1 LKPQQIVVFKDAGA
15 EAEDVRRLVP
25 RLMINEANT
34 AEFLKIKIPTRTSF
48 PNRLCFYKRFRLGST
63 MTSTALN
70 SLARASS
77 AYLRSAMHQPIQWH
91 EWGAEAFAVARREN
105 KPMLLDIGAVW
116 CHWCHV
122 MDRESYD
129 DAEIAAIVNQHFIAV
144 KVDRDERP
152 DIDSR
157 YQAAVQAVSGQGGWP
172 LTAFLTPDGKPFY
185 GGTYFPPS
193 DGYGRPSFRRVLLS
207 IANAYAE
214 KHGDVVEQAKMV
226 ESAIALSESFAGR
239 SGRVSAGVIATIQE
253 SAFKM
258 FDPQHGGFGQAPKF
272 PHPSALDLL
281 IERYAKSPPYRKER
295 DRMGHPDSSESPD
308 SSERNASLRNLIT
321 TTLEHMA
328 RGGVYDQL
336 AGGFHRYSVDERW
349 VVPHFEKM
357 CYDNSELLKNYVHA
371 YQATGEEFFA
381 DVARD
386 MIRWMDEWLSDR
398 QRGGFYASQDADISM
413 DDDGDYFTW
422 TLDEARGVLTK
433 EEAEA
438 AALHYDI
445 NEVGEMH
452 HNPAKN
458 VLYVRAP
465 VEEIARRMNLA
476 PERVRELLATAKKKM
491 YAARLQRPTP
501 YVDKTVYVGWNSL
514 CVSAYLEAAKVLNLA
529 EARRFALKSLDRVL
543 GEAWKAGS
551 EQKNLAGEAPS
562 ATRTLLHVVSYSDPK
577 ASHREVPG
585 LLDDYAFTALA
596 CLDAYEAT
604 ADLSYFKF
612 ARAIAD
618 AMIERFYDATSGGF
632 FDSEPVAEG
641 TSLGVL
647 ATRRK
652 PLQDSPTPAGNPMAA
667 IALMR
672 LHHYTGDAAYR
683 DKAELT
689 LETFAGVA
697 EQFGIFAATY
707 GIAVVHLVES
717 PLQVVVIAQDG
728 DEDAAGELHAAAVA
742 AFAFNKSA
750 VRLAANQAAAEN
762 LPPAL
767 AATIPN
773 LPDLSRKPG
782 SRKSFA
788 VLCSGSACQ
797 PPVSDAAD
805 LRNALEAALHKN

>member
-1 LKPQQIVVFKDAGA
+1 
-15 EAEDVRRLVP
+15 
-25 RLMINEANT
+25 
-34 AEFLKIKIPTRTSF
+34 
-48 PNRLCFYKRFRLGST
+48 
-63 MTSTALN
+63 MTTTDLN
-70 SLARASS
+70 ALARASS
-77 AYLRSAMHQPIQWH
+77 AYLRSAMHQPIRWH
-91 EWGAEAFAVARREN
+91 EWGPEAFAAAAREN

-129 DAEIAAIVNQHFIAV
+129 DPQIAAIVNEHFIAM

-207 IANAYAE
+207 IANAYKE
-214 KHGDVVEQAKMV
+214 KNGDVVEQAKMV
-226 ESAIALSESFAGR
+226 ESAIAQSESFAGR
-239 SGRVSAGVIATIQE
+239 DARVSFSVITAIQE
-253 SAFKM
+253 SAIKM
-258 FDPQHGGFGQAPKF
+258 FDPEHGGFGQAPKF

-281 IERYAKSPPYRKER
+281 IERHARAEASKTGKTHVGTAAPGRPAEQ
-295 DRMGHPDSSESPD
+295 SSAALVEM
-308 SSERNASLRNLIT
+308 RNLIL
-321 TTLEHMA
+321 TTLDHMA
-328 RGGVYDQL
+328 LGGVYDQL

-371 YQATGEEFFA
+371 YQATGEAFFA

-386 MIRWMDEWLSDR
+386 IIRWMDEWLSDR
-398 QRGGFYASQDADISM
+398 ERGGFYASQDADINM

-422 TLDEARGVLTK
+422 TLDETRAVLTS
-433 EEAEA
+433 EEAQV

-458 VLYVRAP
+458 VLHVRAS
-465 VEEIARRMNLA
+465 VEEIAKRMSL
-476 PERVRELLATAKKKM
+476 PLERVQELLASAKKKM
-491 YAARLQRPTP
+491 YAARLERPTP
-501 YVDKTVYVGWNSL
+501 YVDKTVYVSWNGL
-514 CVSAYLEAAKVLNLA
+514 CVSAYLEAAKVLRLD
-529 EARRFALKSLDRVL
+529 EARHFALRSLDRVL
-543 GEAWKAGS
+543 AHAWKTEKEKNKTGGAPLLADVAKSGNS
-551 EQKNLAGEAPS
+551 EIASESGAAP
-562 ATRTLLHVVSYSDPK
+562 RLLHVVTYSDPK
-577 ASHREVPG
+577 AEHREVAG
-585 LLDDYAFTALA
+585 MLEDYAFTALA

-604 ADLSYFKF
+604 ADISYFKF
-612 ARAIAD
+612 AHAIAD
-618 AMIERFYDATSGGF
+618 AMIARFYDPTSGGF
-632 FDSEPVAEG
+632 FDVEPAADG
-641 TSLGVL
+641 QSLGVL

-667 IALMR
+667 IALAR
-672 LHHYTGDAAYR
+672 LHHYTGDAAYH
-683 DKAELT
+683 DKAENT

-707 GIAVVHLVES
+707 GTAVVHLLDTLV
-717 PLQVVVIAQDG
+717 QVVVIAG
-728 DEDAAGELHAAAVA
+728 EESGNIADELYAAAVA
-742 AFAFNKSA
+742 PFAFAKSTL
-750 VRLAANQAAAEN
+750 RLAVNQAVAEN

-773 LPDLSRKPG
+773 LPQLQSG
-782 SRKSFA
+782 KSFA
-788 VLCSGSACQ
+788 VLCSGSSCQ
-797 PPVSDAAD
+797 PPLFSAAE
-805 LRNALEAALHKN
+805 LRSALEKALHTPR

>member
-1 LKPQQIVVFKDAGA
+1 
-15 EAEDVRRLVP
+15 
-25 RLMINEANT
+25 
-34 AEFLKIKIPTRTSF
+34 
-48 PNRLCFYKRFRLGST
+48 
-63 MTSTALN
+63 MTSTPLN

-77 AYLRSAMHQPIQWH
+77 AYLRSAMHQPIQWR
-91 EWGAEAFAVARREN
+91 EWGEDAFAAAQREN

-129 DAEIAAIVNQHFIAV
+129 DPEIAVIVNQHFIAV

-157 YQAAVQAVSGQGGWP
+157 YQVAVQAVSGQGGWP

-185 GGTYFPPS
+185 GGTYFPPN

-207 IANAYAE
+207 IANAYKE
-214 KHGDVVEQAKMV
+214 KHGDVVEQAQMV
-226 ESAIALSESFAGR
+226 ENSIAQSESFAGR
-239 SGRVSAGVIATIQE
+239 GGQVSRSVIDAIQE

-258 FDPQHGGFGQAPKF
+258 FDAVHGGFGQAPKF

-281 IERYAKSPPYRKER
+281 IEKYSRTKN
-295 DRMGHPDSSESPD
+295 DD
-308 SSERNASLRNLIT
+308 LRNVIV

-328 RGGVYDQL
+328 NGGVYDQL

-371 YQATGEEFFA
+371 YQATGSEFFA
-381 DVARD
+381 SVARD
-386 MIRWMDEWLSDR
+386 IIRWMDEWLSDR
-398 QRGGFYASQDADISM
+398 EHGGFYASQDADISM

-422 TLDEARGVLTK
+422 TLAETRAVLTE
-433 EEAEA
+433 EEAQV

-465 VEEIARRMNLA
+465 IEEIARHLSP
-476 PERVRELLATAKKKM
+476 PERVRELLASAKKKM
-491 YAARLQRPTP
+491 YVARLARPTP
-501 YVDKTVYVGWNSL
+501 YIDKTVYVGWNSL
-514 CVSAYLEAAKVLNLA
+514 CVSAYLEAAKVLKMDG
-529 EARRFALKSLDRVL
+529 ARRFALRSLDRIL
-543 GEAWKAGS
+543 AQAWKA
-551 EQKNLAGEAPS
+551 P
-562 ATRTLLHVVSYSDPK
+562 RLLHVVAYSDPK
-577 ASHREVPG
+577 AEHREVAG

-618 AMIERFYDATSGGF
+618 TMIAKFYDPASGGF
-632 FDSEPVAEG
+632 FDSEPPAEG
-641 TSLGVL
+641 KGLGVL
-647 ATRRK
+647 ATQRK

-667 IALMR
+667 IALLR
-672 LHHYTGDAAYR
+672 LHHYTGEASYR
-683 DKAELT
+683 DKAQQT
-689 LETFAGVA
+689 LEIFAGVA

-707 GIAVVHLVES
+707 GIAVAHFLES
-717 PLQVVVIAQDG
+717 PIQVVVIAG
-728 DEDAAGELHAAAVA
+728 DSSTEDSSAKSAAELQAIATA
-742 AFAFNKSA
+742 AFAFNKSTLRLTANEA
-750 VRLAANQAAAEN
+750 VARN

-767 AATIPN
+767 AATIPH
-773 LPDLSRKPG
+773 LPQLKSG
-782 SRKSFA
+782 QSFA

-797 PPVSDAAD
+797 PPVSDAAE
-805 LRNALEAALHKN
+805 LKRQLAAAL